1 MVARDAGDFKDSLIR
16 LIDDYDL
23 QKSLSTEGYHFAK
36 QNLSPDECFREL
48 LRAINN

>member
-1 MVARDAGDFKDSLIR
+1 MVARDSGAFKGSLIR
-16 LIDDYDL
+16 LIDDYGL
-23 QKSLSTEGYHFAK
+23 RKSLGTEGYNFAK